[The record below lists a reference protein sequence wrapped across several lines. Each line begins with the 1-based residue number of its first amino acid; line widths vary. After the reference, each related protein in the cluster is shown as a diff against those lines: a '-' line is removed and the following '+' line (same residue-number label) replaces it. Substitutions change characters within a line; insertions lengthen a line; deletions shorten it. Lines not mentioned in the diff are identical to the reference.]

1 MQTSKFFIFRDLF
14 NFTAKYIGGHFY
26 TQVEKYEKVES
37 VNIHNDYK
45 TRSKNWGDK
54 KKTNE
59 FCVICKSV

>member
-45 TRSKNWGDK
+45 TRSKN
-54 KKTNE
+54 
-59 FCVICKSV
+59 